1 MTRSELIYAY
11 AEFKVSQLDHASLV
25 NIAKLMLCDAYKHLS
40 DDALIDELSE
50 HAPHLI
56 NVDDIVG

>member
-1 MTRSELIYAY
+1 M
-11 AEFKVSQLDHASLV
+11 DHDALV

-40 DDALIDELSE
+40 DDSLIDELSE